1 MYLTNPLWGENISE
15 SENIS
20 EDEIVFYESVFDKQ
34 SNLYSVGLYNFHYQ
48 HSNLVQIH
56 CKIEKT

>member
-15 SENIS
+15 G
-20 EDEIVFYESVFDKQ
+20 EIIFSAPVFDKL
-34 SNLYSVGLYNFHYQ
+34 SNLYSVGLYNFHSQY
-48 HSNLVQIH
+48 SNLAQIH